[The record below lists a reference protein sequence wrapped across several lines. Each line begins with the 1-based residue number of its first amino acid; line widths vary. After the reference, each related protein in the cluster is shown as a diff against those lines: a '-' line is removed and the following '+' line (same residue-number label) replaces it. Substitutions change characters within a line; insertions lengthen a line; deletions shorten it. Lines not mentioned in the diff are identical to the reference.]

1 MPKFVEEIIEN
12 LDNDSDIENLLWINT
27 ALKIPD
33 FPSGSEKEIWHKSEE
48 EIELDG
54 HIW

>member
-12 LDNDSDIENLLWINT
+12 LYDDSDIENLLWINT
-27 ALKIPD
+27 ALEIPD
-33 FPSGSEKEIWHKSEE
+33 FSSGSEE